1 MNRKTRAIF
10 TVLSLLLALGGS
22 LYAIG
27 EGRVLGTVVD
37 ESGKPVADVT
47 ITLTRA
53 GSNYKQDKKTDGK
66 GKFTLMILDATQ
78 EYQIRIEKQG
88 FTPFEEP
95 LKPKAGDTMRVT
107 YTLVQPA
114 PAAPAAP
121 AEPSP
126 EAKALEGK
134 NQAILAYNEAVQKL
148 KLNDVDAAAAK
159 FQEAAQLDPN
169 LPEPHAALADI
180 YISKGKNAEALA
192 AANQYLKLRP
202 EDQKRVLSV
211 RYDAA
216 LALGDKATADAAL
229 DALVQAEPGRD
240 TAVRVVNKGVGLF
253 NAGKIPEAI
262 EIFQRALQ
270 IDPTLAKTHYM
281 LGLSYG
287 NSGEEAKAKEHLTK
301 FLEMAPDDEN
311 AGTAKE
317 MLEYLK
323 TKK

>member
-1 MNRKTRAIF
+1 MNRKARAIL
-10 TVLSLLLALGGS
+10 TALPLLLALAGS
-22 LYAIG
+22 LHAAG

-37 ESGKPVADVT
+37 ASGKPVADVT
-47 ITLTRA
+47 ITLTRP
-53 GSNYKQDKKTDGK
+53 GSSYKQEKKTDGK

-78 EYQIRIEKQG
+78 DYQIRVEKKG
-88 FTPFEEP
+88 FTPLEEP
-95 LKPKAGDTMRVT
+95 LKPKVGDTMRIT
-107 YTLVQPA
+107 YTLGQEA
-114 PAAPAAP
+114 PPAAP

-126 EAKALEGK
+126 EAKELEGK

-148 KLNDVDAAAAK
+148 KLNDVDGAAAK
-159 FQEAAQLDPN
+159 FHEAAQLDPA

-180 YISKGKNAEALA
+180 YLSKGKNAEALA
-192 AANQYLKLRP
+192 AADQYLKLRP

-229 DALVQAEPGRD
+229 EALVQADPGRD

-253 NAGKIPEAI
+253 NAGNIPEAI
-262 EIFQRALQ
+262 KLFQRALEV
-270 IDPTLAKTHYM
+270 DPTLSKTHYM
-281 LGLSYG
+281 LGLSYA
-287 NSGEEAKAKEHLTK
+287 NSGEEARAREHLAK
-301 FLEMAPDDEN
+301 FLEMSPDDEN

-317 MLEYLK
+317 MLEFLK